1 MIQLPNG
8 LLISIEGIDGSG
20 KSSLAKGLEFNLI
33 KKEFSVVLTKEPGGT
48 ELGKT
53 LRSKLLTKDVPV
65 SIKTEHLLFATDR
78 SQHSDQI
85 IMPALQKGSIVISD
99 RMGDS
104 SLVYQGYGRGLDI
117 EMLTTINNWAMN
129 NRQPDIVFYLKISAD
144 EAYKRIEKRNEA
156 LTSFE
161 KETEFMHTLEKGFDD
176 IFVGRSNVI
185 TLDALQPKEILV
197 KAGLSYIRQWIKDTG
212 AIEEAS

>member
-48 ELGKT
+48 ELGKI

-65 SIKTEHLLFATDR
+65 STKTEYLLFATDR

-129 NRQPDIVFYLKISAD
+129 NRQPDIVFYLKLSAD

-176 IFVGRSNVI
+176 LFVGRSNVI